1 MAQNKNRIEIPQDRN
16 SYLGTLNRT
25 WIDKVN
31 KKVGRYFPE
40 EKYEQ
45 IVYIHKL
52 SRELAANDIPVQ
64 RPLCEPVPVNNLI
77 VAYYQYCKN
86 DPGDFKDG
94 WYVPEETPERIANA
108 AKTFAEFQKLAKNLR
123 GPEKPLDYPYCNSL
137 DWILEPSP
145 LEKLLGEIYIKYK
158 ANKEYRNKSI
168 KEYEKMVADLIDKAI
183 PIIEESAWGLCHG
196 DFHSGNTIFQ
206 GEEIKLI
213 VDFDFWVHHP
223 LIFDLAI
230 SLEMWGRDWDSKKF
244 ALDYDKFNHF
254 LDVYIQHGGPVKPL
268 ESLVYMLPLA
278 RLWIINYGIR
288 KLKYPTDLDKF
299 YKYINGAIMDR
310 LYWYEEN
317 IGDLLKSSGLL

>member
-108 AKTFAEFQKLAKNLR
+108 AKTFAEFQKLAKDLR

-145 LEKLLGEIYIKYK
+145 
-158 ANKEYRNKSI
+158 
-168 KEYEKMVADLIDKAI
+168 
-183 PIIEESAWGLCHG
+183 
-196 DFHSGNTIFQ
+196 
-206 GEEIKLI
+206 
-213 VDFDFWVHHP
+213 
-223 LIFDLAI
+223 
-230 SLEMWGRDWDSKKF
+230 LEMWGRDWDSKKF

-254 LDVYIQHGGPVKPL
+254 LDVYIQHGGPVKLL
-268 ESLVYMLPLA
+268 ESLV
-278 RLWIINYGIR
+278 
-288 KLKYPTDLDKF
+288 
-299 YKYINGAIMDR
+299 
-310 LYWYEEN
+310 
-317 IGDLLKSSGLL
+317 